1 MKQRERLA
9 YWGFAT
15 CALLGLLWLFGGIL
29 APFFLGV
36 AIAYIADPL
45 AKWLEAK
52 GLSRVGGTLLINA
65 IAFAVVFVS
74 LMLLVPVLFDQTQ
87 RFLSDAPGYVD
98 ALLKRLHLGF
108 PDIFP
113 DPADGGGVGVS
124 ESAKRWSLSA
134 LKRIVSGG
142 LAFVDFLGVVLIAP
156 IVAFYLLLDWDRLI
170 ATIDSYLP
178 RQSADT
184 VRDLARQIDKVLSGF
199 LRGQLSVCLILGASY
214 ALALSLIGL
223 KYGLLVGIVSGI
235 ISFIPFVGSIVGLI
249 LSVGLALAQSWGE
262 WRIVAL
268 VVAVFIGGQLVE
280 GNFLTPY
287 LVGGQVGLHPVWL
300 IFALSAFGTLFGF
313 AGLLIAVPAAAAIG
327 VLVRWGLQL
336 YQQSGFYTGK
346 ADEG

>member
-1 MKQRERLA
+1 
-9 YWGFAT
+9 
-15 CALLGLLWLFGGIL
+15 
-29 APFFLGV
+29 
-36 AIAYIADPL
+36 
-45 AKWLEAK
+45 
-52 GLSRVGGTLLINA
+52 
-65 IAFAVVFVS
+65 
-74 LMLLVPVLFDQTQ
+74 
-87 RFLSDAPGYVD
+87 
-98 ALLKRLHLGF
+98 
-108 PDIFP
+108 
-113 DPADGGGVGVS
+113 VS

-199 LRGQLSVCLILGASY
+199 LRGQLSVCLIL
-214 ALALSLIGL
+214 
-223 KYGLLVGIVSGI
+223 V
-235 ISFIPFVGSIVGLI
+235 
-249 LSVGLALAQSWGE
+249 
-262 WRIVAL
+262 
-268 VVAVFIGGQLVE
+268 
-280 GNFLTPY
+280 
-287 LVGGQVGLHPVWL
+287 VGGQVGLHPVWL